1 MTDDPTRLPDDEAEA
16 TDETTD
22 AEAPGGAPGGETAG
36 DLDTAQ
42 LEAAAE
48 GAEDEIGDEAEDE
61 AEDET
66 VVTNLEGVEAAPAMA
81 PGAGRLEPEVRGPRV
96 RAPKT
101 TRTAFAIDPA
111 LRIKDSW
118 SAAFVIVCVAIFAAI
133 LGYAL
138 LFGRGGAFTPIAT
151 PSPIPTEAP
160 SENPSPSVAP
170 TGAPSPSAA
179 PTVASTI
186 APSAAPSPAPSPA
199 AT

>member
-1 MTDDPTRLPDDEAEA
+1 MTDDPTRLPDDGAEA
-16 TDETTD
+16 ADETTD

-36 DLDTAQ
+36 DLDAAQ
-42 LEAAAE
+42 LEDAAE
-48 GAEDEIGDEAEDE
+48 GAQDDIGGE

-66 VVTNLEGVEAAPAMA
+66 VVSNLEGVEAPPAMA

-111 LRIKDSW
+111 LRIKDPV
-118 SAAFVIVCVAIFAAI
+118 SAAFVIVCVAVFAAI

-138 LFGRGGAFTPIAT
+138 LFGRGGAFTPIPT
-151 PSPIPTEAP
+151 PSPISTEAP

-170 TGAPSPSAA
+170 TGAASPSAA
-179 PTVASTI
+179 PTVIPTT
-186 APSAAPSPAPSPA
+186 APSPAASPAPSPA